1 MNDSPST
8 DPWHSPTRPRVIT
21 LIDELPDN
29 LGDYAAS
36 MRVRRYLSELRGGG
50 ISIDTRTNLPHVLLS
65 SAEIKALMRA
75 AYLDGRADEEADAKL
90 RPPPEPTCEDVE
102 FAGVAEDRHG
112 DGLLAA
118 QPATTARPW
127 PDPEA
132 YRALACE
139 VFGEAGPPKD
149 AW

>member
-1 MNDSPST
+1 MTAP

-112 DGLLAA
+112 DVAFWTEHDG
-118 QPATTARPW
+118 
-127 PDPEA
+127 
-132 YRALACE
+132 E
-139 VFGEAGPPKD
+139 VECFEIG
-149 AW
+149 